1 MRSTRNARLLG
12 TMLVWLSGMALVTAP
27 SYGAGLD
34 YPTRPITITCGMAAG
49 GGASVALQIFADGA
63 RKYLK
68 TQPIILNY
76 KPGGT
81 GLVAT
86 DFVMKQQAD
95 GYNLLWI
102 PPDTPWRM
110 ALEPKKISFTL
121 KDFSYIGTFCSSP
134 YLLGVNMDGPYKT
147 IEEFIASAKKQPG
160 EMTYA
165 SSGIA
170 GGAHF
175 LGELLMR
182 ETGIKLTH
190 VPFPSGNPAI
200 LSVLGN
206 HTSCTIMTPGAFG
219 AHIKAGGKARPLI
232 VFDEKRFPDL
242 PDVPT
247 AREKGINIAR
257 DAYFFLVAK
266 QRTPQPILDILVK
279 VFKETASDPAVHA
292 TLAKAGLLPSNL
304 GPEATDK
311 KVTKDYNDIFE
322 VFGKLGLFD
331 KQN

>member
-1 MRSTRNARLLG
+1 MKAMVFS
-12 TMLVWLSGMALVTAP
+12 WLSVVVLFSGPVSAANV
-27 SYGAGLD
+27 D
-34 YPTRPITITCGMAAG
+34 YPNRPVTITCGMAAG
-49 GGASVALQIFADGA
+49 AGAAVAMQIFADGA
-63 RKYLK
+63 RKYLT

-81 GLVAT
+81 GLIAT
-86 DFVMKQQAD
+86 DYIMKQPAD

-110 ALEPKKISFTL
+110 ALEPQKVSFTI

-134 YLLGVNMDGPYKT
+134 YVLGVNSESPYKT
-147 IEEFIASAKKQPG
+147 VEEFVASAKKRPG
-160 EMTYA
+160 VMTFA

-175 LGELLMR
+175 LGELLMK

-200 LSVLGN
+200 LSVLGG

-219 AHIKAGGKARPLI
+219 AHIKPEGKARPLV
-232 VFDEKRFPDL
+232 VFAEKRFPGL

-247 AREKGINIAR
+247 AKERGINIVR
-257 DAYFFLVAK
+257 DAYFFLIAK
-266 QRTPQPILDILVK
+266 KGTPQPILDILVK
-279 VFKETASDPAVHA
+279 LFKQSAGDPGVHA
-292 TLAKAGLLPSNL
+292 TLLKAGLLPSNL
-304 GPEATDK
+304 GPEETEK
-311 KVTKDYNDIFE
+311 KVTRDYNEIFE
-322 VFGKLGLFD
+322 VFGKLGLLEN
-331 KQN
+331 KP